1 VGRDPQS
8 AENKKH
14 NWENTIF
21 LTDRRQVESGTRHSH
36 TTCGT
41 QVKKHLRPPSHPAM
55 DQRLLLKSPLAKN
68 NKYFATALPCL
79 AGHACG
85 DCRKTYPIPI
95 IPLSTYLSC
104 QVVSTSLKKMYVL
117 YALSLPLH
125 AKNQE
130 PRTTSNKISD
140 RYEME
145 WKQVV

>member
-1 VGRDPQS
+1 MNNSPYYQLVGVPTLSQKQVLGSSIFASWGGTHRAL

-21 LTDRRQVESGTRHSH
+21 LKDRRQVESGTRHSH

-104 QVVSTSLKKMYVL
+104 QVVSTSPM
-117 YALSLPLH
+117 
-125 AKNQE
+125 
-130 PRTTSNKISD
+130 T
-140 RYEME
+140 YE
-145 WKQVV
+145 